1 MRSYDF
7 SRLRTLVVDD
17 DRHMRAIY
25 TKILSGFGIRTI
37 LDVADAING
46 LDALAA
52 FRPDFAIIDYELP
65 GMDGIEFLRTV
76 RTSPASLEP
85 CMPILFITGYADA
98 GIVRR
103 ARDAGANEIMRKP
116 ITVPDLYARLA
127 AMIERPRPFVRAPG
141 YVGPCRRRH
150 ANIGYAGVERRAGET
165 EFRRNL
171 AQRMN
176 EVAFGGRGRR

>member
-1 MRSYDF
+1 MRSYDL

-25 TKILSGFGIRTI
+25 TKILRGLGIHAV

-46 LDALAA
+46 LDAIAA
-52 FRPDFAIIDYELP
+52 FRPDFAIIDYDLP
-65 GMDGIEFLRTV
+65 GMDGIEFVRTV
-76 RTSPASLEP
+76 RTSPTSLEP
-85 CMPILFITGYADA
+85 CMPIMLITGYADA

-116 ITVPDLYARLA
+116 ITIPSLYARIT

-150 ANIGYAGVERRAGET
+150 TNVAYTGVERRAGET
-165 EFRRNL
+165 EFLRNL

-176 EVAFGGRGRR
+176 EIALSARRR